1 MRIVDCLATILMRQQ
16 IRILLFIFLMSNLMS
31 FLNSDSKATA
41 NMASKSAPNFIVIF
55 TDDQT
60 YRAIGYNNP
69 QIKTPHLD
77 KLAAEGLIFNKAYV
91 ASPIC
96 AASRASIM
104 TGVYP
109 QQHGVIALDSE
120 KFNPYKIG
128 GIRAEQTLGNQL
140 RDAGYRCG
148 FLGKSHIGDPKTYG
162 FSEGAELSD
171 NTDTETFA
179 KANTFLIEAAAD
191 KIPFFL
197 WLAPRQ
203 PHVPLHPTQEW
214 LDLYEE
220 KNLMLDSNFREY
232 PLQESINNQGLPG
245 EFYYRDSDYKD
256 NWQELPSGPP
266 RDESTIQLFM
276 KAYYATISHLDN
288 QVGQLLTHLKAIGL
302 ESNTVIIFLSDN
314 GYHLGNHGLGNKI
327 TMHEESVRVP
337 MFINWTGLGTKG
349 TKSNALV
356 SSLDVY
362 PTILQLAGIE
372 LPEQLMG
379 ISLVPLLEN
388 PQAPFREIVF
398 SECTGVDGKPG
409 DGHRMARAHNWKYVL
424 SDIGEEYFFNEQSDP
439 WELNNLIESQ
449 DSGTKIALSELQNA
463 LTNWMEKI
471 GDRK

>member
-1 MRIVDCLATILMRQQ
+1 MKQQ
-16 IRILLFIFLMSNLMS
+16 IQILLLIFLTSNLMS
-31 FLNSDSKATA
+31 CLNSDSKATTDVE
-41 NMASKSAPNFIVIF
+41 SKSSPNFIVIF

-69 QIKTPHLD
+69 DVKTPHLD
-77 KLAAEGLIFNKAYV
+77 KLATEGLIFDKTYV

-96 AASRASIM
+96 AASRASVM

-109 QQHGVIALDSE
+109 QQHGVIALASDQ
-120 KFNPYKIG
+120 FNQYKTG
-128 GIRAEQTLGNQL
+128 GTRAEQTLPNQL
-140 RDAGYRCG
+140 REAGYRCA
-148 FLGKSHIGDPKTYG
+148 FWGKSHIGDPKAYG
-162 FSEGAELSD
+162 FNEGAELRDYSD
-171 NTDTETFA
+171 IETFA
-179 KANTFLIEAAAD
+179 KANTFLTEVSAD
-191 KIPFFL
+191 TVPFFL

-214 LDLYEE
+214 LDLYDEN
-220 KNLMLDSNFREY
+220 NLMLDSNFRES
-232 PLQESINNQGLPG
+232 PLQESINNQGVSG

-256 NWQELPSGPP
+256 NWQQLPAGPP
-266 RDESTIQLFM
+266 RNESTIRLFM

-288 QVGQLLTHLKAIGL
+288 QIGQLVAHLKATGL
-302 ESNTVIIFLSDN
+302 DSNTVIVFLSDN

-337 MFINWTGLGTKG
+337 MFINWAGLGVKG

-362 PTILQLAGIE
+362 PTLLQLAGIE

-379 ISLVPLLEN
+379 KSLAPLLEN

-398 SECTGVDGKPG
+398 SECTGVGGKPG
-409 DGHRMARAHNWKYVL
+409 DGHRMARGQDWKYVL
-424 SDIGEEYFFNEQSDP
+424 SDIDEEYYFNEQSDP

-449 DSGTKIALSELQNA
+449 DSDTKVVLSELQKA
-463 LTNWMEKI
+463 LTDWMEKI